1 MLQRVSYFRSTWC
14 HFPLV
19 LFVIGQCPLRQTDH
33 IVPFFNR
40 HHNPRTS
47 ETNQPP
53 TMAIPIWILSPAVYH
68 PRWAFRCCN
77 FICIHPR
84 CNFLPSVHCRWGQY
98 RHIHVIIVSPNFHVH
113 RPHPSLFGISSLLS
127 SSLHFIP
134 SHSPCLH
141 YCKSLHT
148 SLHTP
153 HDIAPPHPSKTAPHT
168 VQLNG
173 LSTQFI
179 RCFPNNIPA
188 YIIRCNYL
196 SAHRLSYGEVLR
208 KFRRP
213 MYSDLETAHHTVQV
227 TG

>member
-68 PRWAFRCCN
+68 PRWAFRCCY
-77 FICIHPR
+77 FVRIHPR

-98 RHIHVIIVSPNFHVH
+98 RHIHVIIVSPNFHAH
-113 RPHPSLFGISSLLS
+113 RRF
-127 SSLHFIP
+127 
-134 SHSPCLH
+134 
-141 YCKSLHT
+141 
-148 SLHTP
+148 
-153 HDIAPPHPSKTAPHT
+153 TAPSF
-168 VQLNG
+168 LIWD
-173 LSTQFI
+173 FI
-179 RCFPNNIPA
+179 TSFFPVYILFHLIHPA
-188 YIIRCNYL
+188 YITASPYTLHCIHRMTLHPHTPVRPHLIRCNL
-196 SAHRLSYGEVLR
+196 T
-208 KFRRP
+208 
-213 MYSDLETAHHTVQV
+213 D
-227 TG
+227 